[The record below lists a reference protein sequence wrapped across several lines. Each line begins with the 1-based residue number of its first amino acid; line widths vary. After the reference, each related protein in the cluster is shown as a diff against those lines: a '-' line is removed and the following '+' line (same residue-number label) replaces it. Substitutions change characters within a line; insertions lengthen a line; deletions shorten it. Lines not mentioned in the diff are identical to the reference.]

1 MADRNAIILGGGLAG
16 IAAAVRLLKHGI
28 KPTLIEQRPFLGGRA
43 FSFQDRASGEE
54 IDNGQHVIL
63 GVCDQFLALLDEL
76 GTRDLIDLEPTLDV
90 PVQYEGKTSHL
101 RAHKV
106 FGNGAA
112 LLRYRHLSI
121 AERIA
126 IARLMLTLKLSRI
139 KPTEL
144 EHSKSISFAD
154 WLVSRG
160 QSTACIERFW
170 NLFVLPVFN
179 CDITEVAA
187 YDGIEFTRTALLGRP
202 SDAAIGYPK
211 CGLSKLIGSPAEDY
225 LRTQGAELVTQ
236 VRVETVNPLCSDEI
250 EVMLSNG
257 DVLRSNT
264 VLSGL
269 TPNGL
274 NRVLPND
281 EPRFRPIKSS
291 LAEFSYSPIVAVH
304 LWYEKPVMSERV
316 KAFVDLGLQ
325 WVFNDSALRGG
336 TRDGQH
342 IVVSLSGADAWV
354 TLPKSEVLSRIE
366 DAMQTAFPNAR
377 GNAVVNSSV
386 VKTPEA
392 TIRLKPAIRQHRLE
406 HRTDIPGFFIA
417 GDWTN
422 TELPATME
430 GAVLSGNRAAE
441 LVAERLRR

>member
-16 IAAAVRLLKHGI
+16 IAAAVRLIKRGI
-28 KPTLIEQRPFLGGRA
+28 KPILIEQRPFLGGRA

-76 GTRDLIDLEPTLDV
+76 GTRDRIDLEPTLDV
-90 PVQYEGKTSHL
+90 PIQNDGKTSHL
-101 RAHKV
+101 RAHKF

-112 LLRYRHLSI
+112 LMRYRHLSVV
-121 AERIA
+121 ERIS

-144 EHSKSISFAD
+144 DRAMSISFAE
-154 WLVSRG
+154 WLASHG
-160 QSTACIERFW
+160 QSKASIERFW

-179 CDITEVAA
+179 CDIAEIAA
-187 YDGIEFTRTALLGRP
+187 YDGIEFTRTALLGKP

-225 LRTQGAELVTQ
+225 LRSQGAEMMTQ
-236 VRVETVNPLCSDEI
+236 VRVDTVNLLDNG
-250 EVMLSNG
+250 EVEVGLSNG
-257 DVLRSNT
+257 VVLRSNT
-264 VLSGL
+264 VISGL
-269 TPNGL
+269 TPNAL
-274 NRVLPND
+274 NRVLPDD
-281 EPRFRPIKSS
+281 EPRFRSIKSS
-291 LAEFSYSPIVAVH
+291 LTEFAYSPIVAVH
-304 LWYEKPVMSERV
+304 LWYERPVMSERV

-325 WVFNDSALRGG
+325 WVFNDSVLRGG

-342 IVVSLSGADAWV
+342 IVVSLSGADAWA
-354 TLPKSEVLSRIE
+354 TMPKSEVLSRINE
-366 DAMQTAFPNAR
+366 AMQTAFPNAR
-377 GNAVVNSSV
+377 GNAVKNFSV

-392 TIRLKPAIRQHRLE
+392 TIRLNTAIRRHRLK
-406 HRTDIPGFFIA
+406 HRTEIPGFFIA

-430 GAVLSGNRAAE
+430 GAVLSGNRSAE

>member
-76 GTRDLIDLEPTLDV
+76 GTRDRIDLEPTLDV
-90 PVQYEGKTSHL
+90 PVQYDGKTSHL
-101 RAHKV
+101 RAHRL
-106 FGNGAA
+106 FGNGTA
-112 LLRYRHLSI
+112 LMRYRHLSI
-121 AERIA
+121 AERMS

-139 KPTEL
+139 NPTEL

-160 QSTACIERFW
+160 QSNASIERFW

-179 CDITEVAA
+179 CDIAEVSA
-187 YDGIEFTRTALLGRP
+187 YDSINFTRTALLGKP

-225 LRTQGAELVTQ
+225 MRSQGAEMLTQ
-236 VRVETVNPLCSDEI
+236 VRVDTVTPLENDEF
-250 EVMLSNG
+250 EVLLSNG
-257 DVLRSNT
+257 NVLRSNT
-264 VLSGL
+264 VISGL
-269 TPNGL
+269 TPNAL
-274 NRVLPND
+274 NRVLTDD
-281 EPRFRPIKSS
+281 EPRFRSIKSS
-291 LAEFSYSPIVAVH
+291 LTEFAYSPIVAVH
-304 LWYEKPVMSERV
+304 LWYERPVMSERV

-325 WVFNDSALRGG
+325 WVFNDSALRSG

-342 IVVSLSGADAWV
+342 IVVSLSGADAWL

-366 DAMQTAFPNAR
+366 AAMQTAFPIAR
-377 GNAVVNSSV
+377 GNAVINSSV

-392 TIRLKPAIRQHRLE
+392 TIRLNPAILHHRLDHQTE
-406 HRTDIPGFFIA
+406 IPGFFIA

-441 LVAERLRR
+441 LVAEQLRR